1 MTIVILGA
9 SGGTG
14 RQLVS
19 QALDRGFDVRALV
32 RDPER
37 ANLPPHPHL
46 EVVRVDV
53 HDAVSVAAA
62 INPGDILV
70 SGLGI
75 PGRAEVGTLTAGAR
89 AVVAAHPDRI
99 VWLGAMGTGPSR
111 AAISG
116 PIRWTLR
123 KAFGP
128 EYDDKVAADTT
139 ILDAVGVVV
148 HSGPLSDK
156 PDNPA
161 LILEPID
168 RMPKQ
173 FFPAGAPRASIAR
186 LMLDV
191 ATDAIPPRGLRAVKT
206 KR

>member
-14 RQLVS
+14 RHVVS
-19 QALDRGFDVRALV
+19 QALDQGLDVRALV

-37 ANLPPHPHL
+37 ANFTPHPRL

-53 HDAVSVAAA
+53 RDAAIVAAA

-75 PGRAEVGTLTAGAR
+75 PGRSEVGTLTAGAL
-89 AVVAAHPDRI
+89 AIVAAHPARI
-99 VWLGAMGTGPSR
+99 VWLGAMGTGLSR
-111 AAISG
+111 AAVSA
-116 PIRWTLR
+116 PIRWLLR
-123 KAFGP
+123 KAFGT
-128 EYDDKVAADTT
+128 EYDDKVAADT
-139 ILDAVGVVV
+139 AVLAAGGIVV

-156 PDNPA
+156 ADNPA
-161 LILEPID
+161 LTLEPINQ
-168 RMPKQ
+168 MPNQ

-191 ATDAIPPRGLRAVKT
+191 ATDSTTLGGLLAVKST
-206 KR
+206 R